1 MSLQRSFPDAHSV
14 GQVTDSPHPTDGTD
28 GLRASL
34 RRIRGRQEE
43 DGLRAGVPDDE
54 PGWVGCGELLDKP
67 DRLVGWRARLGDWLA
82 ARYPD
87 VPERVTAS
95 WILSWYLHVP
105 AHAGAMLLHHERR
118 VPSLDPAGLAF
129 RIGEDR
135 PHPEAIAVLDDK
147 YYCLPSDPGSARPEA
162 VVVRDERTLA
172 EVLRTRFVAHANR
185 FIHVYGPRTRLGR
198 RQLWAAA
205 TDALDNAL
213 WSAGRLGGT
222 PEAEGAAVADAALVL
237 ESRFP
242 PLTSASKLRLET
254 GTDGHREWTRNRESC
269 CFSYLL
275 SGEPEC
281 QGCPRRGAGK
291 KVG

>member
-1 MSLQRSFPDAHSV
+1 MSRQRSFHDV
-14 GQVTDSPHPTDGTD
+14 GD

-34 RRIRGRQEE
+34 LRVGGTQEE
-43 DGLRAGVPDDE
+43 GGLHAEVPVGE
-54 PGWVGCGELLDKP
+54 PGWVGCGVLLGEP
-67 DRLVGWRARLGDWLA
+67 GRLAHWRARLGEWLA

-87 VPERVTAS
+87 VPERTTAS
-95 WILSWYLHVP
+95 WILSWYLYVP
-105 AHAGAMLLHHERR
+105 AHAGALLLHHERR
-118 VPSLDPAGLAF
+118 VPSLGSSGLAF

-147 YYCLPSDPGSARPEA
+147 YYCLPTDPGSTRPEA

-172 EVLRTRFVAHANR
+172 AVLRAQFVAHANR
-185 FIHVYGPRTRLGR
+185 FLHVYGPQTRLGR

-222 PEAEGAAVADAALVL
+222 AEAEGSAVADAALVL

-242 PLTSASKLRLET
+242 PLTSGSKLRLAA
-254 GTDGHREWTRNRESC
+254 GANGHREWTRDRESC

-275 SGEPEC
+275 RGESEC
-281 QGCPRRGAGK
+281 EGCPRRR
-291 KVG
+291 